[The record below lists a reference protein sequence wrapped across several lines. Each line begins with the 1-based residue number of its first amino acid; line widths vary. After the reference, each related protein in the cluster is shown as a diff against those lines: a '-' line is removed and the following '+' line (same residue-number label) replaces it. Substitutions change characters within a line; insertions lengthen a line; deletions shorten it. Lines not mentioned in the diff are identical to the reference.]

1 MRPKHAWYIRR
12 GFLFPRQFGRIEINI
27 NIYLIILWVAT
38 IFTYQLSYNEHP
50 ALTSRFVCIKIID
63 TSGLFTLKVPDS
75 NSNSDCKPNGYIVD
89 LIYRIFR
96 VAYSQI
102 QIPIPIAD
110 YRNGIGIGLE
120 SKSASV
126 NVNKPL

>member
-27 NIYLIILWVAT
+27 NIYLIILWVET
-38 IFTYQLSYNEHP
+38 IFTHQLSYNEHP

-75 NSNSDCKPNGYIVD
+75 NSNSDCKPNGYIV
-89 LIYRIFR
+89 IYRIF
-96 VAYSQI
+96 SCCI
-102 QIPIPIAD
+102 QSDSDSHPNCRLQEWD
-110 YRNGIGIGLE
+110 WNRIGIKVCLSE
-120 SKSASV
+120 CK
-126 NVNKPL
+126 